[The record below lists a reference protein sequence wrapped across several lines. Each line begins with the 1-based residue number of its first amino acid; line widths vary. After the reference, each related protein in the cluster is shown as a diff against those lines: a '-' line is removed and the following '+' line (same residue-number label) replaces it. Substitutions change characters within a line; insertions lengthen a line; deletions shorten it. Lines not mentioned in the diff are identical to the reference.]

1 MGLGK
6 IFVFSVTLGI
16 SVSFAYLFSG
26 NANSGLSFFIFDS
39 IIRTA
44 GPNIQILV
52 MLGSLVLAVVSI
64 FSMAKIFRQ
73 IYENKINGIAVSLLG
88 FIGSILCF
96 GNQGNFQIII
106 LGLGLWSMG
115 IVIITTKKNS
125 KTYSGKQIL

>member
-16 SVSFAYLFSG
+16 SVSFAFLFSG

-52 MLGSLVLAVVSI
+52 MLGSLVLAVISI
-64 FSMAKIFRQ
+64 FSMAKMFLQ
-73 IYENKINGIAVSLLG
+73 IYENKISGIAVSLLG
-88 FIGSILCF
+88 FFGSILILHSS
-96 GNQGNFQIII
+96 QGNFQILL
-106 LGLGLWSMG
+106 LGLGFWIIG
-115 IVIITTKKNS
+115 IVIVAKKFKSNFD
-125 KTYSGKQIL
+125 K

>member
-1 MGLGK
+1 
-6 IFVFSVTLGI
+6 
-16 SVSFAYLFSG
+16 
-26 NANSGLSFFIFDS
+26 
-39 IIRTA
+39 
-44 GPNIQILV
+44 

-106 LGLGLWSMG
+106 LGLGLWSIG

>member
-16 SVSFAYLFSG
+16 SVSFAFLFSG

-52 MLGSLVLAVVSI
+52 MLGSLVLAVISI
-64 FSMAKIFRQ
+64 FSMAKMFLQ
-73 IYENKINGIAVSLLG
+73 IYENKISGIAVSLLG
-88 FIGSILCF
+88 FFGSILILH
-96 GNQGNFQIII
+96 GSQGNFQIIL
-106 LGLGLWSMG
+106 LGLGFWIIG
-115 IVIITTKKNS
+115 IVIVAKKFKSN
-125 KTYSGKQIL
+125 YYR